1 MWPLLG
7 ASTRSAAPV
16 FGNVPDRR
24 PEPVLGNVARRQ
36 GASYDPPVTDWDWS
50 RIVFDHVKIGVRD
63 AEASRRFYRTVL
75 AALGITP
82 LWEGEHGGQYAN
94 LVVSPKAAP
103 GGPIH
108 IGFVARSRAE
118 VEAFHRAGLEAG
130 YADNGAP
137 GVREQYSSEAGGLY
151 YAAFLLDPDGN
162 NIEAVYRAD
171 FS

>member
-1 MWPLLG
+1 M
-7 ASTRSAAPV
+7 
-16 FGNVPDRR
+16 
-24 PEPVLGNVARRQ
+24 LGNVARRQ

-50 RIVFDHVKIGVRD
+50 RVVLDHVKIGVRD

-75 AALGITP
+75 AALGIPP

-94 LVVSPKAAP
+94 LVVSSKAAA

-137 GVREQYSSEAGGLY
+137 GVREKYSSEAAGLY